1 MKQIKI
7 NELELYEDKILIN
20 IYINKIIICLLL
32 IFLGIFIFLNV
43 KYFPRKLIDKNELW
57 PYIKYINDCKNHKRY
72 NRIKIINENPYISI
86 CIPALNMNKY
96 IERTILSILNQS
108 FQDYEIIIVND
119 NSKDNTVNIIK
130 RLQFEDNRIKL
141 INHNINKGV
150 YYSRVES
157 ILFSKGKFIILM
169 DPDDLYLNENL
180 FKELYNYNIKYNIDI
195 IEFTVFQQ
203 IEGRRNIFYPKKH
216 FESHYHNFTHNIIFQ
231 PNLSEILFH
240 SPKNNNIYTYSIC
253 RNIWNK
259 MIRRKILLDMH
270 KFIGLEYFNDF
281 IITAD
286 DMAMNVISYHYA
298 NNYSNIYLPGYMY
311 NIRPLSMSHGN
322 GGVLLNQVRA
332 INYLLYFKVL
342 YKYVKQFG
350 INRRILFNELKNLK
364 RYIYFIKDNNMTI
377 YENQTINFLDEI
389 LNDIFSD
396 KIFKSFVVELLLYF
410 ENVENMKNKM
420 I

>member
-7 NELELYEDKILIN
+7 NELEFYKDKIFIN
-20 IYINKIIICLLL
+20 NYINKIIICLFL
-32 IFLGIFIFLNV
+32 IFLGIFTFLNI
-43 KYFPRKLIDKNELW
+43 KYFPRKIIDKKEIRT
-57 PYIKYINDCKNHKRY
+57 YIKYINDCKNLKRY
-72 NRIKIINENPYISI
+72 NRIKIINENPYISV

-119 NSKDNTVNIIK
+119 NSKDDTVNIIK
-130 RLQFEDNRIKL
+130 RLQLEDKRIKL

-180 FKELYNYNIKYNIDI
+180 FKELYTYNIKNNIDI
-195 IEFTVFQQ
+195 IEFTVLQQ

-216 FESHYHNFTHNIIFQ
+216 YESHYHNFTNNIIFQ

-240 SPKNNNIYTYSIC
+240 NPNNNMYSHSIC

-259 MIRRKILLDMH
+259 MIRRTIFLDMH
-270 KFIGLEYFNDF
+270 KFIGLDYFNDF
-281 IITAD
+281 VITAD
-286 DMAMNVISYHYA
+286 DMAMNIISYHFA

-322 GGVLLNQVRA
+322 GGALLAQVRA

-342 YKYVKQFG
+342 YKYVKQFE
-350 INRRILFNELKNLK
+350 INRRILFYEIRNLK
-364 RYIYFIKDNNMTI
+364 RYIYSIKDNNMTF
-377 YENQTINFLDEI
+377 YEKQFINFSNEI
-389 LNDIFSD
+389 LNDEFSD
-396 KIFKSFVVELLLYF
+396 KKFKSFVVELLLYF
-410 ENVENMKNKM
+410 ENVEK
-420 I
+420 